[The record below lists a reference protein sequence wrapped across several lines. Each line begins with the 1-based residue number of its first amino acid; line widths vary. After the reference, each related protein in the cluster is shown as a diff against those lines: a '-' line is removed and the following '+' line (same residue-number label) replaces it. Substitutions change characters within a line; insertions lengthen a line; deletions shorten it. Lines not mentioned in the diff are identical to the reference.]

1 MIRHKLFSKGE
12 RIHALI
18 SNTRYSHIVFPV
30 YAVIHDVKFDED
42 IPRYQIRITKFHDN
56 IDFLKRYLFG
66 MKFSKDFNNRTT
78 SFALTRK
85 NYKSMK
91 DFQNQIDS
99 KWESYMISVDSIMCV
114 KTKTEVIDLFNN
126 IQDFLIEKNFKDVF
140 ELSSRSVY
148 SSGKYYYQSRGVYAA
163 HLKKFLGDREP
174 KTDKYYD
181 KLLYRPQSDDLDDI
195 EL

>member
-18 SNTRYSHIVFPV
+18 SNTRHSHIVFPV

-91 DFQNQIDS
+91 DFIRNLYV
-99 KWESYMISVDSIMCV
+99 EYMNNPKMTLSVTIHI
-114 KTKTEVIDLFNN
+114 K
-126 IQDFLIEKNFKDVF
+126 
-140 ELSSRSVY
+140 LSFR
-148 SSGKYYYQSRGVYAA
+148 K
-163 HLKKFLGDREP
+163 
-174 KTDKYYD
+174 
-181 KLLYRPQSDDLDDI
+181 
-195 EL
+195 

>member
-12 RIHALI
+12 RIHALV
-18 SNTRYSHIVFPV
+18 SNSRHSHIVFPV
-30 YAVIHDVKFDED
+30 LGVIHDVKFDED
-42 IPRYQIRITKFHDN
+42 MPRYQIRITKFYDN

-66 MKFSKDFNNRTT
+66 MKFSKDFGNKKTT
-78 SFALTRK
+78 FGLSRK

-91 DFQNQIDS
+91 DFQDHIDS
-99 KWESYMISVDSIMCV
+99 KWESYMISVDSVMCV
-114 KTKTEVIDLFNN
+114 KTKSEVIQLNN
-126 IQDFLIEKNFKDVF
+126 IQDFLIERNFKDIY

-148 SSGKYYYQSRGVYAA
+148 SGGSYYYQSKGVYSA
-163 HLKKFLGDREP
+163 HLKKFLGEREP
-174 KTDKYYD
+174 KMDKYYD